1 VSLMNPTIPMKRSI
15 RSCAHGGAAG
25 VAWRNRRARRFPPH
39 LAIHGSPACWRLRR
53 PSILSSARSG
63 RRQAHCRTFLPP
75 AERDSPDLSTAI
87 ASLIGTDAGRC
98 VLPTWAKVAPVGW
111 GASHAADLIDSM
123 RSMLR
128 SWTIRETLLL
138 PSGAG
143 GRRRPTTR
151 RRG

>member
-1 VSLMNPTIPMKRSI
+1 MHASSPALTATLRALRGETDLRVIAPAFS
-15 RSCAHGGAAG
+15 
-25 VAWRNRRARRFPPH
+25 NRRFARV
-39 LAIHGSPACWRLRR
+39 LALAPTVHPVVRALGAPAGGLPDILTPAECASPAL
-53 PSILSSARSG
+53 A
-63 RRQAHCRTFLPP
+63 A
-75 AERDSPDLSTAI
+75 AI

-98 VLPTWAKVAPVGW
+98 VLPTWAKVAPAGW